1 MPGASIVP
9 LRPIAEAVRIQPGI
23 PSDSVLTGDII
34 VQQQQAQPQGF
45 AGRVG
50 TWSARHKKTVLVGW
64 LLFVA
69 LSSVGGG
76 MISSN
81 KLTKAD
87 QFSGESGRAEKT
99 LETKFPEAA
108 VASEMLLV
116 TTRSGSVDD
125 AATRPRS
132 PTSPLASR
140 PCRSSRTSIRREGT
154 NGLVSED
161 GRSALVS
168 FEIKGK
174 ADDANAKIG
183 PVTAA
188 VKQAQQAHPDLR
200 IEEFGDASVGAELD
214 KWVENDLKRAETMS
228 VPITLMILFIAFGAI
243 VAAGVPVVLA

>member
-1 MPGASIVP
+1 MPHRAGEVVVSGRHAGCLHRAAAP
-9 LRPIAEAVRIQPGI
+9 DRRGCANPAGD

-34 VQQQQAQPQGF
+34 VQQQQTQPQGF

-50 TWSARHKKTVLVGW
+50 TWSARHKKSVLVGW

-69 LSSVGGG
+69 LSIVGGG

-116 TTRSGSVDD
+116 TTRSGKRRRRGHEGRDRRHRR
-125 AATRPRS
+125 TRQGRAGRQERAYARRHQGPRVRRR
-132 PTSPLASR
+132 PLSA
-140 PCRSSRTSIRREGT
+140 
-154 NGLVSED
+154 GLVRDQGQAE
-161 GRSALVS
+161 
-168 FEIKGK
+168 
-174 ADDANAKIG
+174 DANAKIG

-188 VKQAQQAHPDLR
+188 VKQAQEAHPGLPHR
-200 IEEFGDASVGAELD
+200 GVRRRQRRRRAGQVGRERPQAGGDACPS
-214 KWVENDLKRAETMS
+214 RS
-228 VPITLMILFIAFGAI
+228 PC
-243 VAAGVPVVLA
+243 